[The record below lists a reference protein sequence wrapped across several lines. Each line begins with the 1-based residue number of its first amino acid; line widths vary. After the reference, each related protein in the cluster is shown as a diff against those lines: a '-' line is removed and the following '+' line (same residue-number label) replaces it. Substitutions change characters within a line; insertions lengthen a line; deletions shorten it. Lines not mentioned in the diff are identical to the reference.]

1 MAFFMLFIV
10 LGLPTSKCIDI
21 PGKTTRSLVG
31 THGIILFILTSV
43 LSFIVAPFPY
53 SFTNTVML
61 CYTALVYNITFM
73 IHLQAPLRNFPLT
86 KRGTYKGTSK

>member
-31 THGIILFILTSV
+31 THGIILFIIFV
-43 LSFIVAPFPY
+43 II
-53 SFTNTVML
+53 M
-61 CYTALVYNITFM
+61 VYVYEIKHYAFRERS
-73 IHLQAPLRNFPLT
+73 Q
-86 KRGTYKGTSK
+86 

>member
-1 MAFFMLFIV
+1 MAFFMLFYSSWSANIKMHRH
-10 LGLPTSKCIDI
+10 SRKNYQI
-21 PGKTTRSLVG
+21 LVG

-53 SFTNTVML
+53 SSTNTVML

-73 IHLQAPLRNFPLT
+73 IHLQAPLRNFP
-86 KRGTYKGTSK
+86 